1 MPKRKI
7 NSSVPGGKFI
17 GTFKSSTHKKEALDL
32 IAVFSDKAH
41 NEQYCKDTF
50 NLSARKD
57 ANIKYTARSNDFA
70 VFTAEL
76 NVTPPYTA
84 DDWKSDAVAKVNSY
98 AREQIVEGLLGKQT
112 MEQTAANIQAKGNSY
127 FW

>member
-1 MPKRKI
+1 M
-7 NSSVPGGKFI
+7 
-17 GTFKSSTHKKEALDL
+17 
-32 IAVFSDKAH
+32 
-41 NEQYCKDTF
+41 Y
-50 NLSARKD
+50 
-57 ANIKYTARSNDFA
+57 FA

>member
-1 MPKRKI
+1 
-7 NSSVPGGKFI
+7 
-17 GTFKSSTHKKEALDL
+17 
-32 IAVFSDKAH
+32 
-41 NEQYCKDTF
+41 
-50 NLSARKD
+50 
-57 ANIKYTARSNDFA
+57 NDFA

-127 FW
+127 F